1 MVTRYTFNKV
11 TWIDLL
17 APTADELRPVLEEC
31 AIPPELA
38 NDLTGMTP
46 QTETRLAKDA
56 LKITLD
62 FPIVKRTDI
71 NHPHEVKFIAT
82 KTYLV
87 TIRFEEIEAVHRFAR
102 EFEVLGL
109 LKRAG
114 KRATGGHVFL
124 ALLSYLY
131 DGLNTKLDYLESR
144 MHEIESGMFNDN
156 EKEILID
163 IAQVGRRLIAFQQ
176 TVSAHRSALNDL
188 ARGMEAVFGK
198 SYVEAVENIALR
210 YEHLLRRVSALA
222 STLAMLRDTDNAL
235 LSAKQNEIMKTLT
248 IMAFIT
254 FPLTLV
260 SSIFGMNTE
269 TAPVIGAS
277 NDFWIILGIMAL
289 ISLCFFGFFKYRNW
303 I

>member
-124 ALLSYLY
+124 ALLSYLH